1 MAITKKSDSTTK
13 VNTTR
18 MGLTF
23 ASSNPTGTDAFPI
36 VYSDDVWI
44 VVSGSTDTSQML
56 SGATGSYS
64 DTEIINEVAKQ
75 INLINAEISD
85 ITGGSSGSISAQI
98 QAAINALDAN
108 ISGISNNIKVQVVE
122 QNGKINGVTV
132 TAPNFVGT
140 SSDEASADT
149 IHGAK
154 AYTDQEIAK
163 ITGGGSG
170 SISTQIQNAINALDS
185 TKSGNS
191 NGVSVE
197 VVETDGLLST
207 VTVTAPDF
215 ANTYDA
221 KGAADTVKGSS
232 SDASSAITVY
242 GTRALAQQAL
252 DQVNNIGTIT
262 TQQINVL
269 FS

>member
-23 ASSNPTGTDAFPI
+23 ASSNPTGSDAFPI

-75 INLINAEISD
+75 INLINAEIED
-85 ITGGSSGSISAQI
+85 ITGGGSGSIETQI
-98 QAAINALDAN
+98 QNAINQLDAN

-122 QNGKINGVTV
+122 QNGKITGVIV

-140 SSDEASADT
+140 SSDAASADT

-154 AYTDQEIAK
+154 AYTD
-163 ITGGGSG
+163 
-170 SISTQIQNAINALDS
+170 TQIQNAINALDS

-191 NGVSVE
+191 HGVSVE
-197 VVETDGLLST
+197 VVETNGLLST

-242 GTRALAQQAL
+242 GARALAQQAL
-252 DQVNNIGTIT
+252 DKANNIDKIT
-262 TQQINVL
+262 TQQINAL